1 MMTLTLAAAQ
11 AQSISTSYVVL
22 GMGLLILVL
31 LLLMYL
37 LMGEKNNGLLPINQH
52 LNKHAIKKA
61 KRIFLP
67 YPERF
72 AEDIASG
79 DKVFVQGRLSRRL
92 QIGLKTVFW
101 LLYLAIAVKLISEI
115 FSSEEHWNSSMIVV
129 LLIGT
134 LQSVRTAYVL
144 IRAKR
149 KSIKYYPPMPK
160 QQPYFDYKGERI
172 TAKQIKQW
180 QNEVYIWL
188 PISLLVLALMVF
200 ITYKDWLN

>member
-1 MMTLTLAAAQ
+1 MLTLTLAIT
-11 AQSISTSYVVL
+11 QSQSGSLYFA
-22 GMGLLILVL
+22 GLVLVL
-31 LLLMYL
+31 LLTLLLLYL
-37 LMGEKNNGLLPINQH
+37 WIGEKNNGLLPIN
-52 LNKHAIKKA
+52 KHSIKKA

-67 YPERF
+67 YTERF
-72 AEDIASG
+72 AEDIEKG
-79 DKVFVQGRLSRRL
+79 DKVVIQGKLSRKI
-92 QIGLKTVFW
+92 QIGLKTVLW